1 MVQPAE
7 DPFNIGTSGFV
18 PTDFM
23 NSAFPYLTFGP
34 NMAFN
39 LAQLNAQS
47 SNAAMAANANLQGS
61 AMAANASVAGA
72 GIGAQAQIDSQLIQ
86 TRGQLQALQASIAA
100 DIQRAQGGDQNAAL
114 RLQSQL
120 SMQAQLANQQTGLEL
135 ARMGASGNLMDNFA
149 RMRYLGGT
157 GPQPGIESA
166 LNGLP
171 SPFVNANPQVGFAS
185 YGAAPT
191 VNMDLP
197 SGSPINIP
205 SFSAGSVGPGYRA
218 PSLSDIMGPGLPV
231 FNFGETPPPPPLT
244 GGGFTGTL
252 PYDPS
257 TITGPTGVD
266 GGTILPNN
274 GGVVYS
280 TPEQQQGV
288 LDYINNQGGIHM
300 AKGGD
305 VKIKNGESVIIGDPQ
320 RPGVP
325 NPEVVSVV
333 NFGKDGMGLRVT
345 PLHQMKAYAFG
356 TGGVADWFKSAIKNP
371 WQKTPLQE
379 HQEALTQAK
388 ATADTLSSTTPPP
401 PQAADNARESAST
414 YDAGTGTGLKP
425 GQLTEGGPSFT
436 DTPLWQAVSSGRAG
450 GAGQLWNSGMA
461 RPTGADYGITGGVPL
476 PWERSGTFH
485 RLGGLEQQ
493 NMLQLYQSLGIPPEK
508 AMEWINQSTPGYR
521 QNQVRPLGW

>member
-7 DPFNIGTSGFV
+7 DPFGIGTSGFA

-23 NSAFPYLTFGP
+23 NSAYPYLTFGP

-191 VNMDLP
+191 VNMNLP

-205 SFSAGSVGPGYRA
+205 SFSAGSVGPGYTA

-231 FNFGETPPPPPLT
+231 FNFGGTPPPPP
-244 GGGFTGTL
+244 
-252 PYDPS
+252 PVANP
-257 TITGPTGVD
+257 
-266 GGTILPNN
+266 N
-274 GGVVYS
+274 GGAPGVVAANGQLL
-280 TPEQQQGV
+280 PIPDPVNAAQAGDKLAAWQAAHPG
-288 LDYINNQGGIHM
+288 M

-356 TGGVADWFKSAIKNP
+356 TGGVADWFKSAVKNP